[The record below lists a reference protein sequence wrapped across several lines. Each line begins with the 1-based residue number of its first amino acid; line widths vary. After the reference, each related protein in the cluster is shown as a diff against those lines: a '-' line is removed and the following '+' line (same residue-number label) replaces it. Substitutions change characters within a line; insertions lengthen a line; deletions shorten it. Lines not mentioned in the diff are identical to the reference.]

1 MKGQFATVGAFRLL
15 FLVYFVYILCR
26 HPIRK
31 KMYFTLGFAALC
43 VGFCVLHVLYDQKW
57 MITAMTGA
65 WVVSWIVSLFEER
78 KKHREEKE

>member
-1 MKGQFATVGAFRLL
+1 
-15 FLVYFVYILCR
+15 
-26 HPIRK
+26 
-31 KMYFTLGFAALC
+31 MYFTLGFAVLC
-43 VGFCVLHVLYDQKW
+43 VVFGVLHVLYDQKW